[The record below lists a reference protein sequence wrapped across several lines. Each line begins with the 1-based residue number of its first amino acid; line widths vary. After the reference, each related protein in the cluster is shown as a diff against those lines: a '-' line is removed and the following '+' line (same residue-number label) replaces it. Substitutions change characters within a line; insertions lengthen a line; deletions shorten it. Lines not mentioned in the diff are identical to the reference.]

1 MSRILVIDDELS
13 IRLALRSMLQRGGA
27 IRSSTLRTAEKGWR
41 SGVGSRSTSW

>member
-13 IRLALRSMLQRGGA
+13 IRLALRSMLQRGA